1 MKQQLIELEDQ
12 KQSSLYVKRQE
23 NVVIDMDKLQK
34 KQKQIDFQIDSSYDD
49 QNQLDLSSQNQ
60 QNTMPQTQKNID
72 SKKKQSSVRKD
83 RYDNQPAK
91 KSWDKLKIKI
101 VCIILFFLLSG
112 IVFTGVMNYFLA
124 ILLSDHISETTTE
137 EIGKV
142 QIDFTRAMGLHYGN
156 AYINLIQQET
166 DKSQKVYKQL
176 ISIFNQK
183 NVNPNADFTK
193 IAVYMSQF
201 NPAAMKD
208 RQYNVYNNQLTY
220 DLGQIMWTYTQ
231 KTQTTIQPGFDSYIQ
246 QLTLGLF
253 GILRAVKTDV
263 DLYSINVVLFDGPDQ
278 LLFSFPAQTDL
289 PNTPPA
295 KTTAQ
300 LANNAIK
307 QIYQLNQSRFFFTYQ
322 VQRQEVIIVTD
333 CIALTCGELQIP
345 YQEYCITNPSDPRCS
360 QYNPS
365 DFCGSVCTNYI
376 KFTLSFLQSLQGKGI
391 DHVYVTQVS
400 QINTPQDLYKPLVY
414 LDFQN
419 MQVKENFWKTEFNVT
434 WYDQSQD
441 AQNFYNQFN
450 KYYSDYTNDY
460 LATSSYQ
467 NGNDQYQI
475 SIFSIKQKLNSA
487 ISNNQG
493 NIAFTAITKIPQSS
507 SIFQSTITDIKSS
520 MSQLL
525 IIGIVVLII
534 LCIFIIYYIY
544 QYSDHVT
551 QPINLLKDKVKEIAN
566 RSLCV
571 NVRNDTDSN
580 LKFCFILILIFSL
593 KQIEHWQEID
603 QLYRNFDFLN
613 QIIVYGDDKYYDG
626 LTAETLIKYSNAFLM
641 FEKLDNRKGM
651 GIVLNNMGNINM
663 KLGRIE
669 EAISSYKQAFQLA
682 ERDLMELLLVENIFS
697 FYRVRPFNGYESLKP
712 YDYTYNYHFY
722 NQFKNRKENKES
734 ILVCTA
740 NKHLYEQ
747 VIANRAY
754 QLASAYLQGYY
765 ISTNLQ
771 TKQEYLSN
779 CIDFLKL
786 TERLDGKDKSRYI
799 FNILKI
805 VQAHIE
811 KAQFYLQ
818 QKDKN
823 NQFMML
829 KESFKKLLLAESALT
844 KYRQKYELFNENFR
858 NDIPPEIVEQH
869 LKLQSGLFYKQIFY
883 YKKSLESFNECLRIG
898 KNYDPAVREQCLK
911 NIKEILEQE
920 NLIDQAPGL
929 LKLIK
934 NNFEK
939 KWKDIVIIVDY
950 SYSMRHKVIGSENYE
965 LDADDV
971 DEERDP
977 KDKSS
982 SKDNADGKCKSQKY
996 VAIKKFLQ
1004 IFDNYVQ
1011 NDDRVAFIKF
1021 NENVDV
1027 IFELN
1032 EKENN
1037 TIFLRNSIK
1046 SFLKNFPQGESAV
1059 RQAIYTA
1066 IKLFQKAVPKDHS
1079 KWIVIFTDG
1088 GDSCSKISEPE
1099 LMQML
1104 SQSDVN
1110 IMIIG
1115 CGLDKYATKIFR
1127 QYCEKTKNGIFIK
1140 TNNKKEEIDI
1150 AFQAITNKIYGNSD
1164 LNYNV
1169 EAFNAQ
1175 S

>member
-1 MKQQLIELEDQ
+1 MKEQLIEIEDQ
-12 KQSSLYVKRQE
+12 KQSSLQAKKHNQE
-23 NVVIDMDKLQK
+23 SVAINIDKLQK
-34 KQKQIDFQIDSSYDD
+34 KQKQIEFSLNSSYND
-49 QNQLDLSSQNQ
+49 QNQLDLSSDYQ
-60 QNTMPQTQKNID
+60 QNTMLQTQKNID
-72 SKKKQSSVRKD
+72 SKKKQPSD
-83 RYDNQPAK
+83 RNDSQDNQPTQ
-91 KSWDKLKIKI
+91 KSWDRLKLKI

-112 IVFTGVMNYFLA
+112 IVFTGIINYFLA
-124 ILLSDHISETTTE
+124 ILLSDHISQTTTE

-166 DKSQKVYKQL
+166 DKTQKVYKQL
-176 ISIFNQK
+176 VSIFNQK

-193 IAVYMSQF
+193 IGIHVSQF
-201 NPAAMKD
+201 NPIPISPMKD
-208 RQYNVYNNQLTY
+208 PQSNVYNNNIKY
-220 DLGQIMWTYTQ
+220 DLGQIMWVYTNQ
-231 KTQTTIQPGFDSYIQ
+231 ITSNTIQPGFDSYIQ

-253 GILRAVKTDV
+253 GTLRAVKTDV
-263 DLYSINVVLFDGPDQ
+263 DLYSINVVLFDGPNQ
-278 LLFSFPAQTDL
+278 LLFSFPAQTYDPTKPL
-289 PNTPPA
+289 IQTALSANMAA
-295 KTTAQ
+295 KS
-300 LANNAIK
+300 
-307 QIYQLNQSRFFFTYQ
+307 IYQLNYSRFFFTYTLSTFGSY
-322 VQRQEVIIVTD
+322 EVIIVTN
-333 CIALTCGELQIP
+333 CIALICGELQIP

-365 DFCGSVCTNYI
+365 DYCGSICTSYV

-400 QINTPQDLYKPLVY
+400 QMNTPQQLYKPLVY
-414 LDFQN
+414 LDFQTMHVN
-419 MQVKENFWKTEFNVT
+419 ENFWKSEFNLT

-475 SIFSIKQKLNSA
+475 SIFSIKQKLNTA

-507 SIFQSTITDIKSS
+507 SIFQSTISDIKQS

-534 LCIFIIYYIY
+534 LCVFIIYYIY

-566 RSLCV
+566 RSLYV
-571 NVRNDTDSN
+571 NVRNDTN
-580 LKFCFILILIFSL
+580 K
-593 KQIEHWQEID
+593 HWQEID

-697 FYRVRPFNGYESLKP
+697 FYKVRPFNGYESLKP

-722 NQFKNRKENKES
+722 NQFKNRKENKEP

-779 CIDFLKL
+779 CIDYLRL

-811 KAQFYLQ
+811 KAQYYLQ

-823 NQFMML
+823 NQFLML

-858 NDIPPEIVEQH
+858 SDIPPEIVEQH

-898 KNYDPAVREQCLK
+898 RNYDPAVREQCLK
-911 NIKEILEQE
+911 NIKDILEQE

-950 SYSMRHKVIGSENYE
+950 SYSMRHKVIGSEEYE

-971 DEERDP
+971 EEEKDP
-977 KDKSS
+977 NNKSESQDKT
-982 SKDNADGKCKSQKY
+982 NQCKARSQKY

-1011 NDDRVAFIKF
+1011 NDDRIAFIKF

-1037 TIFLRNSIK
+1037 TIFLRNSIR
-1046 SFLKNFPQGESAV
+1046 SFLKNVPKGESAV

>member
-12 KQSSLYVKRQE
+12 KQSSLYVKKQKQD
-23 NVVIDMDKLQK
+23 NVVIDIEKLQK
-34 KQKQIDFQIDSSYDD
+34 KQKQIEFSLDSSKNGL
-49 QNQLDLSSQNQ
+49 NQLDSDNQ
-60 QNTMPQTQKNID
+60 QNTMLQTQKNID
-72 SKKKQSSVRKD
+72 SKKKMSSNSND
-83 RYDNQPAK
+83 SQINQPGK
-91 KSWDKLKIKI
+91 KSWDRLKLKI

-176 ISIFNQK
+176 LSIFNQK
-183 NVNPNADFTK
+183 NTNPNADFTK
-193 IAVYMSQF
+193 IAVHLALF
-201 NPAAMKD
+201 NPSAMKD
-208 RQYNVYNNQLTY
+208 PQSNVYSSLLKY
-220 DLGQIMWTYTQ
+220 DLGQIIWIYPYQPTL
-231 KTQTTIQPGFDSYIQ
+231 TTILPGFDSYIYQ
-246 QLTLGLF
+246 ITLGLF
-253 GILRAVKTDV
+253 GMLRAVKTDV
-263 DLYSINVVLFDGPDQ
+263 DLYNINIVLFEGPNQ
-278 LLFSFPAQTDL
+278 LLFSFPAQADNPSSPLTQNAL
-289 PNTPPA
+289 
-295 KTTAQ
+295 
-300 LANNAIK
+300 LANGATK

-322 VQRQEVIIVTD
+322 VQTFLTKEVIIVTD
-333 CIALTCGELQIP
+333 CIALICGELQIN

-400 QINTPQDLYKPLVY
+400 QINTPTELYKPLVY
-414 LDFQN
+414 LDFQT
-419 MQVKENFWKTEFNVT
+419 MSVKQNFWKTEFNVP
-434 WYDQSQD
+434 WYDQSAD

-450 KYYSDYTNDY
+450 KFYSDYTNDY

-487 ISNNQG
+487 ISTNQG

-507 SIFQSTITDIKSS
+507 SIFQSTITDIKQS

-534 LCIFIIYYIY
+534 LCVFIIYYIY

-566 RSLCV
+566 RSLYV
-571 NVRNDTDSN
+571 NVRNDTD
-580 LKFCFILILIFSL
+580 K
-593 KQIEHWQEID
+593 HWQEID
-603 QLYRNFDFLN
+603 QLYKNFDFLN

-697 FYRVRPFNGYESLKP
+697 FYKVRPFNGYESLKP

-722 NQFKNRKENKES
+722 NQFKSRKESKDP

-747 VIANRAY
+747 VIANRSY

-765 ISTNLQ
+765 ISTNQQ

-779 CIDFLKL
+779 CIDYLRL

-811 KAQFYLQ
+811 KAIYYLQ
-818 QKDKN
+818 QNDKN
-823 NQFMML
+823 NQFIML
-829 KESFKKLLLAESALT
+829 KEAFKKLYLAENSLT
-844 KYRQKYELFNENFR
+844 NYRQKYELFNENFK

-869 LKLQSGLFYKQIFY
+869 LKLQSGLFFKQIFY

-898 KNYDPAVREQCLK
+898 RTYDPAVREQCLK

-939 KWKDIVIIVDY
+939 KWKDIVIIADF
-950 SYSMRHKVIGSENYE
+950 SYSMRHKVIGSEENE
-965 LDADDV
+965 LDADDT
-971 DEERDP
+971 DEDE
-977 KDKSS
+977 S
-982 SKDNADGKCKSQKY
+982 GKTENKEKIGSNKNQRQARSQKY
-996 VAIKKFLQ
+996 IAVKKFLQ

-1046 SFLKNFPQGESAV
+1046 SFLKICPEGESAV